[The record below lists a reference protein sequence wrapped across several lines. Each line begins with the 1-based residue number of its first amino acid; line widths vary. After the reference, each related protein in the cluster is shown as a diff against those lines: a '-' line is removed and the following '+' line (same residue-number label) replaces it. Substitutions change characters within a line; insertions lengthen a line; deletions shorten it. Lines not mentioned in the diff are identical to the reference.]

1 MSEFEEIEKIL
12 NDKIVTLSEN
22 TKEDLGRNLENYR
35 KLRILYT
42 DLATKYQSISSENIE
57 LRRKY
62 ILAKLETTNKGEIKE
77 KIKKLRDILNR
88 VCDEESYDEL
98 FSPEEISD
106 LGISV
111 PKDVRIKIKKRKRKK
126 NDG

>member
-1 MSEFEEIEKIL
+1 MPEFEEIEKIL
-12 NDKIVTLSEN
+12 NDKIVTLREN
-22 TKEDLGRNLENYR
+22 TKEDLERNLENYR

-62 ILAKLETTNKGEIKE
+62 ILAKLETTNKSEIKE
-77 KIKKLRDILNR
+77 KIKKLRDILNKI
-88 VCDEESYDEL
+88 CDEESYDEL

-126 NDG
+126 K